1 MGSERSDP
9 QMRARVDA
17 LTEGLQK
24 FGWIIG
30 TDLQVDV
37 AWYGGSVDR
46 ATKDG
51 TDFVDGHVD
60 LLVVNGTIGITAA
73 RRVTR
78 SVPTVFAMVGNP
90 VGSGFVQSLARPGGN
105 ATGFSAFEPEI
116 AGKWAQTL

>member
-1 MGSERSDP
+1 MRRRKFLGLLGAAAAAWPVVSRAQQPRHARRIGVLMGSERSDP

-60 LLVVNGTIGITAA
+60 LLVVNGT
-73 RRVTR
+73 
-78 SVPTVFAMVGNP
+78 
-90 VGSGFVQSLARPGGN
+90 
-105 ATGFSAFEPEI
+105 
-116 AGKWAQTL
+116 